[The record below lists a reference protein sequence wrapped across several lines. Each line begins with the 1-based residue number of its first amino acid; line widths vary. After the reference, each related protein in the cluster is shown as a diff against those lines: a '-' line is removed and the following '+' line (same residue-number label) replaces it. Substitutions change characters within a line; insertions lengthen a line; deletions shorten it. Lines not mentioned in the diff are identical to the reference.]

1 MSALKEFSKSLNES
15 PWPFF
20 KQTFPV
26 KVRQVDKGFLMI
38 NQALKEDILE
48 EGDCLQRRSAAKC
61 LMTRWNMHE
70 NSEDSAAYESFRM
83 VGNTAIRLANDFPLA
98 TKSKQDGTPEE
109 IPLYLKETWGLI
121 YNKGDSTE
129 AHMHWPSLWSYTY
142 CVEACEL
149 CSPLV
154 FPTCNEPEEKLEIA
168 PRIGQMVLWPAWV
181 MHEVPEHTCDH
192 DRIMISGNLNLK

>member
-1 MSALKEFSKSLNES
+1 MSALGDLSDSLKEK
-15 PWPFF
+15 PWPHFRQ
-20 KQTFPV
+20 KFPV

-98 TKSKQDGTPEE
+98 TKSKQDGTSEE

-192 DRIMISGNLNLK
+192 GRIMISGNLNLK

>member
-1 MSALKEFSKSLNES
+1 MSALGDLSNTLKEK
-15 PWPFF
+15 PWPHFRQ
-20 KQTFPV
+20 KFPV
-26 KVRQVDKGFLMI
+26 KVRQIDKGFLMI

-83 VGNTAIRLANDFPLA
+83 IGNTAIRVANDFPLA

-154 FPTCNEPEEKLEIA
+154 FPTCNEPEEKLEIV
-168 PRIGQMVLWPAWV
+168 PRTGQMVLWPAWV
-181 MHEVPEHTCDH
+181 MHEVPKHTCDH